1 MDEHR
6 SSRVDRS
13 EEDRGGR
20 RLDEEGIPD
29 LEGPLPEK
37 AATGDPQEG
46 LPLPSDRPASLDW
59 GTTRAEEA
67 GGEPLDLRLSHEV
80 PEVDGDEWADEQL
93 HAGDAVARDPLLQDA
108 GDEIILEPSEED
120 EDEEAGLLVEETPFG
135 VDVEKDMVADR
146 ADDPTAGES
155 AEEAAVHLV
164 EEPPGAVYGSDF
176 SLEPEEEDDERGA

>member
-6 SSRVDRS
+6 SGRVDRS

-46 LPLPSDRPASLDW
+46 LPLPSDRPA
-59 GTTRAEEA
+59 
-67 GGEPLDLRLSHEV
+67 PLDVRLSHEV

-93 HAGDAVARDPLLQDA
+93 DAGDAVARDPLLQDA

-120 EDEEAGLLVEETPFG
+120 
-135 VDVEKDMVADR
+135 
-146 ADDPTAGES
+146 
-155 AEEAAVHLV
+155 
-164 EEPPGAVYGSDF
+164 
-176 SLEPEEEDDERGA
+176 